1 MADLAGDRKGAAR
14 KDVELARELDS
25 APVVADAVAAG
36 GLSKAKAA
44 ELVRGKDL
52 PEDVQVALVDDA
64 AALPVEQ
71 VAAAVERARL
81 AHGAEPPSVT
91 PQLTITRLSGHA
103 RSKERWTWL
112 APSWSTPRSS
122 TMIEAMGL
130 PTDLAYTERRA
141 RALVGLAR
149 DYLDHQDQVTGR
161 VGRPHVVVLVDL
173 EVLEARAGG
182 SATLTSGTVISGD
195 AARRLA
201 EDANITRVITK
212 GRSEPLDV
220 GRATRSVPPAI
231 AKAVI
236 ARDRHCRYYGC
247 TAPPWAC
254 DVHHR
259 QPWASGGPTSVHNTG
274 LLCWFH
280 HELVHR
286 RGPHLL
292 TSDAAGRWVLAPAA
306 DPVAARPGRSC

>member
-1 MADLAGDRKGAAR
+1 
-14 KDVELARELDS
+14 
-25 APVVADAVAAG
+25 VVADAIASG
-36 GLSKAKAA
+36 TLSKARAA

-52 PEDVQVALVDDA
+52 PEDVQETLVADT

-71 VAAAVERARL
+71 VATAVERARL
-81 AHGAEPPSVT
+81 AHGAASALVE
-91 PQLTITRLSGHA
+91 PQLTITRRADHVRVDGTLDLVDA
-103 RSKERWTWL
+103 EVVDT
-112 APSWSTPRSS
+112 AVS
-122 TMIEAMGL
+122 TMVEAMRL
-130 PTDLAYTERRA
+130 PTDLPYSERRA

-149 DYLDHQDQVTGR
+149 YYLDHQDQVTGR

-182 SATLTSGTVISGD
+182 SALLSSGAVISGD
-195 AARRLA
+195 TARRLA

-212 GRSEPLDV
+212 GASEPLDV
-220 GRATRSVPPAI
+220 GRTTRSVPPAI

-236 ARDRHCRYYGC
+236 VRDRHCRYDGC

-254 DVHHR
+254 DVPHR
-259 QPWASGGPTSVHNTG
+259 EPWAAGGPTSVPNTG
-274 LLCWFH
+274 PLCWFH

-292 TSDAAGRWVLAPAA
+292 TTTSAGRWIVAPDGA
-306 DPVAARPGRSC
+306 PVAA